1 LLECNPRV
9 KKRGKVQ
16 KVIKSTHSSI
26 PEKAEI
32 EIEGADDLYK
42 EIRIENTLQDEE
54 GHKVK
59 LKEEAD
65 VDVVIEADRKATT
78 PKED

>member
-1 LLECNPRV
+1 MTKNPRV
-9 KKRGKVQ
+9 RKRGKVQ
-16 KVIKSTHSSI
+16 KVIESTHSSI

-59 LKEEAD
+59 LKEKAD
-65 VDVVIEADRKATT
+65 VHVVIEADPKATT